1 MVDVGHVNKKRK
13 KNPQDMGFWEHL
25 EELRWHLVRS
35 FIAIALGAVFAFM
48 KRDFIFDTI
57 LLGPKTND
65 FLTIRLLCNLGEK
78 FGINAL
84 CLDNSQLTLINI
96 TMSGQF
102 TQHIYISLVAGL
114 IIASPYVFYELWRFI
129 KPALREEELRYSS
142 IAITIVSILFIIGIL
157 FSYFLIVPLTIN
169 FLGNYQVSEM
179 VKNQISLSS
188 YISTVVGVILSVGIV
203 FELPALAWML
213 SRLGIITDKWM
224 RKYRKVM
231 IVMIFIVAAIITP
244 PDMFS
249 QILVAVPLLILYE
262 ISIYVAAIATKKREQ
277 N

>member
-35 FIAIALGAVFAFM
+35 LIAIALGTVFAFM

-78 FGINAL
+78 LGTSVL

-142 IAITIVSILFIIGIL
+142 IAITIVSLLFIIGIL

-203 FELPALAWML
+203 FELPALAWVL

-231 IVMIFIVAAIITP
+231 IVVIFIVAAIITP

>member
-13 KNPQDMGFWEHL
+13 RNPQDMGFWEHL

-35 FIAIALGAVFAFM
+35 LIAIALGTVFAFM

-65 FLTIRLLCNLGEK
+65 FLTIRLLCNLGKK

-84 CLDNSQLTLINI
+84 CLDNSQLSLINI

-129 KPALREEELRYSS
+129 KPALRDEELRYSS
-142 IAITIVSILFIIGIL
+142 I
-157 FSYFLIVPLTIN
+157 
-169 FLGNYQVSEM
+169 
-179 VKNQISLSS
+179 
-188 YISTVVGVILSVGIV
+188 
-203 FELPALAWML
+203 
-213 SRLGIITDKWM
+213 
-224 RKYRKVM
+224 
-231 IVMIFIVAAIITP
+231 
-244 PDMFS
+244 
-249 QILVAVPLLILYE
+249 
-262 ISIYVAAIATKKREQ
+262 
-277 N
+277 

>member
-13 KNPQDMGFWEHL
+13 RNPQDMGFWEHL

-129 KPALREEELRYSS
+129 KTALREEELRYSS

-203 FELPALAWML
+203 FELPALAWVL

-231 IVMIFIVAAIITP
+231 IVVIFIVAAIITP

>member
-13 KNPQDMGFWEHL
+13 RNPQDMGFWEHL

-35 FIAIALGAVFAFM
+35 LIAIALGTVFAFM

-65 FLTIRLLCNLGEK
+65 FLTIRLLCNLGKK

-84 CLDNSQLTLINI
+84 CLDNSQLSLINI

-129 KPALREEELRYSS
+129 KPALRDEELRYSS

-188 YISTVVGVILSVGIV
+188 YINTVVGVILSVGIV
-203 FELPALAWML
+203 FELPALAWVL

-231 IVMIFIVAAIITP
+231 IIVIFILAAIISP

-249 QILVAVPLLILYE
+249 QILVAVPLFILYE

>member
-78 FGINAL
+78 LGTSVL

-142 IAITIVSILFIIGIL
+142 IAITIVSLLFIIGIL

-203 FELPALAWML
+203 FELPALAWVL

-231 IVMIFIVAAIITP
+231 IVVIFIVAAIITP

>member
-1 MVDVGHVNKKRK
+1 MVDVGNVNKKRK
-13 KNPQDMGFWEHL
+13 RNPQDMGFWEHL

-35 FIAIALGAVFAFM
+35 LIAIALGTVFAFM

-188 YISTVVGVILSVGIV
+188 YINTVVGVILSVGIV
-203 FELPALAWML
+203 FELPALAWVL

-231 IVMIFIVAAIITP
+231 IIVIFIVAAIITP

-262 ISIYVAAIATKKREQ
+262 ISIYVAAVATKKREQ